1 MQHELIW
8 DTDGPEDLLVITH
21 GVASIEGLDA
31 WVQDALNDPR
41 VRAGSRVLV
50 DHRDLDWSPLSH
62 SDIERRAELLARD
75 APRIGPGPG
84 SACGQ
89 ERGRLRSDADAR
101 PVDRHARGDRRDDQ
115 GLPHDGGGAGV
126 DRELPARAR
135 ARGLS

>member
-1 MQHELIW
+1 M
-8 DTDGPEDLLVITH
+8 ITH

-75 APRIGPGPG
+75 APRIGP
-84 SACGQ
+84 A
-89 ERGRLRSDADAR
+89 RVALVARSEADFGLMRMLDQSIAMHEEIVETIRAFRTMEEAR
-101 PVDRHARGDRRDDQ
+101 EWIESCP
-115 GLPHDGGGAGV
+115 
-126 DRELPARAR
+126 PAPEPA
-135 ARGLS
+135 A